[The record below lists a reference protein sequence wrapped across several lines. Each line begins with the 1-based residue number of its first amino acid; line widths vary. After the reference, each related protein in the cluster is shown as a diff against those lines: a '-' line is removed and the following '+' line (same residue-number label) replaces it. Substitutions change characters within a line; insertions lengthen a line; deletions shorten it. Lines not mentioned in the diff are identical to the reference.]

1 MDKLDIKKIEIGK
14 IVAGELAV
22 IDASIEN
29 GVKGPYAKLTLSDG
43 NIEVNAKRWS
53 YNGPIPKKGEVI
65 SIVAT
70 AGTYNK
76 DLQLVLTSWDK
87 GEMPVENFL
96 KHGPNS
102 PKDCYTKIIDI
113 LNEIY
118 LESAKWEQELI
129 NFTKDILNSN
139 KKLFA
144 TVPAAVSIHHNY
156 YGGLAQHTLEVVLEA
171 QFKAD
176 YFNKCTHSK
185 NISIPLTICG
195 AALHDIGKVRAY
207 CMEGVSPSMT
217 TEGKFMDHI
226 VLGVTMLYE
235 KANSINNSIAKEKW
249 FLELCHIITS
259 HHGELEY
266 GSPVKPCFT
275 EAYIVSQA
283 DMSSARLTSMSKAL
297 EEQSG
302 EWGDKRD
309 FIFGTRL
316 YKRM

>member
-1 MDKLDIKKIEIGK
+1 MDKLNINNIEIGK

-22 IDASIEN
+22 LDASIEN
-29 GVKGPYAKLTLSDG
+29 GAKGPYAKLTLSDG
-43 NIEVNAKRWS
+43 TAEVSAKRWS

-70 AGTYNK
+70 ASTYNK
-76 DLQLVLTSWDK
+76 ELQLILTSWDK
-87 GEMPVENFL
+87 GELPVDIFL
-96 KHGPNS
+96 KHGPNN
-102 PKDCYTKIIDI
+102 PKECYSKILDI
-113 LNEIY
+113 LNEPY
-118 LESAKWEQELI
+118 LDSSEWEQKLI
-129 NFTKDILNSN
+129 DFTKDILISN
-139 KKLFA
+139 KKLFT

-171 QFKAD
+171 RFKAD
-176 YFNKCTHSK
+176 YFNKCTHSE

-195 AALHDIGKVRAY
+195 AALHDIGKLRAY
-207 CMEGVSPSMT
+207 YMEGVSPAMT

-235 KANSINNSIAKEKW
+235 KAHSINSSITKEKW

-283 DMSSARLTSMSKAL
+283 DMSSARLTSLAKAL
-297 EEQSG
+297 DDQPG
-302 EWGDKRD
+302 EWGEKRD

-316 YKRM
+316 YKRI